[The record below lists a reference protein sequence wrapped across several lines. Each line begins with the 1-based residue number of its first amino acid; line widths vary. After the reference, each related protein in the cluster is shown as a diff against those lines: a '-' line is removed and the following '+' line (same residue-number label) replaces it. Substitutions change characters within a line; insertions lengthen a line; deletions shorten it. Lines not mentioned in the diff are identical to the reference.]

1 MSYFS
6 YGAIAAV
13 GFVAVVG
20 GFAVADR
27 GMNYKPAKANIFL
40 IDRECRYDRVWT
52 DGKRET
58 VTDSCSSTDKF
69 KELAAQSPAQRK
81 KAVDG
86 TAVVKVSYTAPQDG
100 SYQTSQLKFTG
111 RDEEFYKL
119 KAGDEMKILVSN
131 KDHSKIIKG

>member
-58 VTDSCSSTDKF
+58 VTDSCSSTDEF

-86 TAVVKVSYTAPQDG
+86 TAVVKVSYTALRTAATRPP
-100 SYQTSQLKFTG
+100 S
-111 RDEEFYKL
+111 
-119 KAGDEMKILVSN
+119 
-131 KDHSKIIKG
+131 